1 MVGRITT
8 IPLCSAGPGYNL
20 FFSEKAIQRQLVWPE
35 MLGKMV
41 YLKYLLILNLLNIKC
56 SKGQTINF
64 LLVAESAQPSLT
76 TKFTNGLKI
85 VQDSNPGS
93 LFEVTT
99 INFTRKYAEDAYQDM
114 CNR

>member
-93 LFEVTT
+93 LFEVTA

>member
-1 MVGRITT
+1 MHRE
-8 IPLCSAGPGYNL
+8 S
-20 FFSEKAIQRQLVWPE
+20 FSIHYFSIFIDL
-35 MLGKMV
+35 LGQGIGK
-41 YLKYLLILNLLNIKC
+41 L
-56 SKGQTINF
+56 GQTINF

>member
-1 MVGRITT
+1 MKSQYYFTST
-8 IPLCSAGPGYNL
+8 YNL
-20 FFSEKAIQRQLVWPE
+20 FRTEKAIHLQLVRLE
-35 MLGKMV
+35 MPGKMV
-41 YLKYLLILNLLNIKC
+41 YLKYLLILNLLNIRF

-85 VQDSNPGS
+85 VQESNPGS